1 MAELEMLPLMMGM
14 MGAQQGGGQ
23 AAPPAGQGVAPPM
36 GDHTTAI
43 IWIVGVLIILGII
56 LAVVFLSGKCSK
68 NVQACSKQIT
78 DCNCLDSNKCL
89 NCSPGS

>member
-1 MAELEMLPLMMGM
+1 MLPLMMGM
-14 MGAQQGGGQ
+14 QQGGGQ

-36 GDHTTAI
+36 GNHMTAI

-56 LAVVFLSGKCSK
+56 LGVVFLSGKCSK
-68 NVQACSKQIT
+68 NVQKCCKQIT
-78 DCNCLDSNKCL
+78 ECKFLDCNKCL